1 MTFLEKLD
9 FFLQREHLN
18 RRGLSQKTGIPY
30 TTIDNWYNRGYE
42 GLRLSTA
49 GRLAEF
55 FGTTT
60 DFLLRDDLTDPD
72 YGKALGFQVDFGEM
86 ERVRKYRALDM
97 YGKQAVD
104 AVLEAE
110 HQRMTRVAQR
120 EQKGWVTYINLYD
133 LAVSAGTGEPLGD
146 TYYTTRVELPTE
158 KVPENA
164 HCCLRVSGD
173 SMEPAYKD
181 GDIVFVQRL
190 ENGRLR
196 EGEVGIFSLNG
207 EGYIKQL
214 GQRQL
219 LSFNPKYPPIPIGP
233 YDRPGVPGQ
242 GFKQAVARCAPA
254 ARKPWGNQLDANWK
268 QWKFGK
274 RLISTAFS
282 TIIDNSMQEGPS
294 QAAFREVGLLP
305 QRSFDLCTEL

>member
-1 MTFLEKLD
+1 
-9 FFLQREHLN
+9 
-18 RRGLSQKTGIPY
+18 
-30 TTIDNWYNRGYE
+30 
-42 GLRLSTA
+42 
-49 GRLAEF
+49 
-55 FGTTT
+55 
-60 DFLLRDDLTDPD
+60 
-72 YGKALGFQVDFGEM
+72 
-86 ERVRKYRALDM
+86 
-97 YGKQAVD
+97 
-104 AVLEAE
+104 
-110 HQRMTRVAQR
+110 MTRVAQR

-233 YDRPGVPGQ
+233 YDRLECQ
-242 GFKQAVARCAPA
+242 GRVLSK
-254 ARKPWGNQLDANWK
+254 L
-268 QWKFGK
+268 
-274 RLISTAFS
+274 
-282 TIIDNSMQEGPS
+282 
-294 QAAFREVGLLP
+294 
-305 QRSFDLCTEL
+305 

>member
-9 FFLQREHLN
+9 LLMHRAHLN
-18 RRGLSQKTGIPY
+18 RRTLSIKAGIPY
-30 TTIDNWYNRGYE
+30 TTIDNWYKRGYE
-42 GLRLSTA
+42 GLKLSTA
-49 GRLAEF
+49 GKLAEF

-60 DFLLRDDLTDPD
+60 DYLLRDDLTDPD
-72 YGKALGFQVDFGEM
+72 YGKTVGFRVGFSEM
-86 ERVRKYRALDM
+86 SMLQKYRALDV
-97 YGKQAVD
+97 YGRRAVD

-110 HQRMTRVAQR
+110 HDRMTHVVER

-146 TYYTTRVELPTE
+146 TYYTTRLEIPTE

-190 ENGRLR
+190 ENGSLR
-196 EGEVGIFSLNG
+196 EGEVGIFAFNG

-214 GQRQL
+214 GHRQL
-219 LSFNPKYPPIPIGP
+219 LSFNPKYPPIPVGP
-233 YDRPGVPGQ
+233 YDRLECQ
-242 GFKQAVARCAPA
+242 GRVLAK
-254 ARKPWGNQLDANWK
+254 L
-268 QWKFGK
+268 
-274 RLISTAFS
+274 
-282 TIIDNSMQEGPS
+282 
-294 QAAFREVGLLP
+294 
-305 QRSFDLCTEL
+305 

>member
-190 ENGRLR
+190 GNGRLR

-233 YDRPGVPGQ
+233 YDRLECQ
-242 GFKQAVARCAPA
+242 GRVLSK
-254 ARKPWGNQLDANWK
+254 L
-268 QWKFGK
+268 
-274 RLISTAFS
+274 
-282 TIIDNSMQEGPS
+282 
-294 QAAFREVGLLP
+294 
-305 QRSFDLCTEL
+305 